1 MLLFTTMITTEAND
15 DNIKWLVSYQC
26 QCHHYLLHQMWGS
39 TLTSIDATLILL
51 CLRGNE
57 DLIVSSVVRLAPHH
71 DDDDTSTT
79 KRLWHHDVDMATT
92 TRIWLLHSAPDMT
105 TTIRPWYNADSAID
119 NKDLMLHQRR
129 GGSGVAPTSRRR
141 QYADDNRGYND
152 ADTAT
157 IARFNYYDDGDMTSM
172 RLLLEQAATA

>member
-1 MLLFTTMITTEAND
+1 MRP
-15 DNIKWLVSYQC
+15 WLYFAYVATRIW
-26 QCHHYLLHQMWGS
+26 LLHLW
-39 TLTSIDATLILL
+39 
-51 CLRGNE
+51 RGYRG
-57 DLIVSSVVRLAPHH
+57 RLAPHH

-152 ADTAT
+152 ADTAM

-172 RLLLEQAATA
+172 WLLLERQGRRQRLSALKERRRCVVA